1 MKNPTVKLEPDWA
14 LTITSADNGFIL
26 EHTESLNDGY
36 HRKEYELVTASV
48 PGDDVD
54 EMVSLLYSVLN
65 FFGSEHF
72 GKIEIKRTDKEDS
85 EDDL

>member
-14 LTITSADNGFIL
+14 LTITSASNGFIL
-26 EHTESLNDGY
+26 EHTESLTDGY
-36 HRKEYELVTASV
+36 YKKEYELVQEGDS
-48 PGDDVD
+48 GDDVD
-54 EMVSLLYSVLN
+54 AMVNLLYGVLN

-85 EDDL
+85 EDEL